1 MQEIVMRPV
10 GYVENS
16 VTEKKDTFWGED
28 VSVIR
33 LKEEYQGGLLG
44 LEAFSHALILC
55 CLDQAAYIPQK
66 HLRRHPRGR
75 EDLPLVGIFAQ
86 RVKDRPNRIG
96 VTAVE
101 ILSVDADRIA
111 VRGLDAIHGTPVL
124 DIKPYF
130 PAFDKRDAQVPG
142 WVDQLMEDY
151 F

>member
-1 MQEIVMRPV
+1 MQEFIMNPV

-28 VSVIR
+28 ISVIR
-33 LKEEYQGGLLG
+33 LKEAYHGGLLG
-44 LEAFSHALILC
+44 LDGFTHALILC
-55 CLDQAAYIPQK
+55 CLDGAKYIPEK
-66 HLRRHPRGR
+66 HLCRHPRGR

-86 RVKDRPNRIG
+86 RTKDRPNRIG

-101 ILSVDADRIA
+101 ILSVDADCVT
-111 VRGLDAIHGTPVL
+111 VRGLDAINGTPVL

-130 PAFDKRDAQVPG
+130 PAFDKRDARVPD